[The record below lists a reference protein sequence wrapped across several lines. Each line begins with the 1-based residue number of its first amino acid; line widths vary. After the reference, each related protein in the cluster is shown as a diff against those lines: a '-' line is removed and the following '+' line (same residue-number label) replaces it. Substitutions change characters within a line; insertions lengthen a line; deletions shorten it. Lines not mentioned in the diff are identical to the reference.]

1 MASPQKRKVQ
11 GGRVTPKGT
20 KPKGD
25 SAPVQQP
32 YSSGYVPGKVS
43 PAWVPILMFGLL
55 IAGAILIIINY
66 IGWVPTGTSNWYLLA
81 GLGLILG
88 GIVTATQFH

>member
-1 MASPQKRKVQ
+1 MANPQKRKVQ

-20 KPKGD
+20 T
-25 SAPVQQP
+25 SARYTPPVPSHQ
-32 YSSGYVPGKVS
+32 KIS
-43 PAWVPILMFGLL
+43 PMWVPVLMFGLL
-55 IAGAILIIINY
+55 VLGMVVIIANY
-66 IGWVPTGTSNWYLLA
+66 IGWVPGGTSNWYLLG